1 MTRTTRIFAFL
12 PAASLVLASA
22 FATDRK
28 DGALPVPRLVAPQP
42 GAERP
47 RDEAPTRLVPPDEL
61 VRYGRDVRP
70 ILSDK
75 CFQCHGQDQGK
86 RAANLRLDRAEDA
99 TAAREHGAAVVPG
112 SPTSSVLWQRLTTDD
127 IDRRM
132 PPVDAHKPPLTS
144 HELDVIERWIAQ
156 GAVYEP
162 HWAFAPP
169 ARVEP
174 PAVVDTAWPSTPI
187 DAFVLARLEREG
199 IAPSPDAERSTL
211 ARRAFLDITGLPPTP
226 AELDTFLAD
235 DRTDAF
241 ERLVER
247 LLHDEPYVS
256 RYAERMATPWLD
268 QARYADTSGIHTDA
282 GRQMWAWRD
291 WVLRAFHDGMA
302 FDRFITEQLAGDLLP
317 SATREQ
323 IVASGF
329 NRNHVT
335 TDEGGAIAEEYLV
348 EYAVD
353 RVATTGSVFLG
364 LTLGCA
370 RCHDHKFDPIS
381 QRDFYGLIAFFN
393 SIEEPGLYSQLP
405 DPNRAF
411 EPFIEVPSAD
421 QERQLAERTARREAL
436 QRELDEAAPEEAVER
451 VSFVNAVRAAS
462 GVRLEPVTVV
472 RAAST
477 GGATLTVRDD
487 GSVFASGTNPDQD
500 VHELTLHTDATDLR
514 LLQLEVLPDPDLP
527 NGRVGRAFNGNGVL
541 SGIVVVATSSADPT
555 RSVTV
560 PLAWAW
566 ADFEQENGD
575 FGVVNA
581 LRPDTADGWAVD
593 AHNRTDGRLAWFLA
607 QEPFGFAGGT
617 EVQVRLHYRSI
628 YAQHTFGRVRLGIG
642 AFDPAAFDMLP
653 VAATAWHLV
662 GPFPADSGELAF
674 TTAFGPEAE
683 TTLDRGKNF
692 GFGNQSWRPVPEFRD
707 DRLNGDLAGGTNV
720 SYVAKEL
727 FVPSTR
733 KVDARLGSDD
743 GFKLFLDGVEIAA
756 NRTDRG
762 LARDQDAVEFE
773 LPAGRHLLTLK
784 VANSGGEAGFFW
796 RTIRPERE
804 LRGELLTALVDT
816 AAQDAHLAQR
826 FERAWR
832 TAFSTAYRDGVAKIT
847 ALDRELEQLRAEVP
861 RTMVMKERPMP
872 RETFVLMRGL
882 YDKPD
887 PQQRVER
894 AVPAALGTWPEGV
907 PRDRVGLA
915 RWLTSPQNPLVARVF
930 VNRIWDQI
938 FGTGLVKTTEDFGL
952 QGEYPSHPELLDWL
966 AVDFVEHGYDVKR
979 LIATILNSRVYRQS
993 ARVRADVRE
1002 RDPDNRWL
1010 AYFPRKRL
1018 SAEAI
1023 RDQALYV
1030 ADLLVERV
1038 GGPSVRPYQP
1048 EGLWQEVAM
1057 PASNT
1062 RAYQRGDGDELWRRS
1077 LYTYWKRAAPPPTL
1091 LALDAPTRESCT
1103 VKRTTTNTPLQA
1115 LALWND
1121 EQFVEAARGLAQ
1133 RTLAEADDDVVRIET
1148 MFRRCTGNAPSVR
1161 QAAAL
1166 SDALRDF
1173 RARYGAA
1180 PADAEALLA
1189 VGVLPRAE
1197 GRDPAELA
1205 AWTMLASA
1213 LLNLDATI
1221 TRG

>member
-1 MTRTTRIFAFL
+1 MTRTTRLFAFL
-12 PAASLVLASA
+12 PIASFVLASA
-22 FATDRK
+22 FASDRK

-47 RDEAPTRLVPPDEL
+47 RDEQSTRSDPRDAI

-75 CFQCHGQDQGK
+75 CFQCHGQDASK
-86 RAANLRLDRAEDA
+86 RAANLRLDRADEA
-99 TAAREHGAAVVPG
+99 LAAREHGNALVPG
-112 SPTSSVLWQRLTTDD
+112 DPSASLVWRRVTTTDAD
-127 IDRRM
+127 QRM
-132 PPVDAHKPPLTS
+132 PPADAHKPALTQR
-144 HELDVIERWIAQ
+144 ELDVLERWITQ

-162 HWAFAPP
+162 HWAFSAPT
-169 ARVEP
+169 RSQP
-174 PAVVDTAWPSTPI
+174 PVVANAAWPITPI
-187 DAFVLARLEREG
+187 DAFVLAHLEREG
-199 IAPSPDAERSTL
+199 IAPSPDADRVTL
-211 ARRAFLDITGLPPTP
+211 ARRAFLDVTGLPPTP
-226 AELDTFLAD
+226 AELDQFLAD
-235 DRTDAF
+235 ERTDAF
-241 ERLVER
+241 ERLLER
-247 LLHDEPYVS
+247 LLHEEPYVS
-256 RYAERMATPWLD
+256 RYAERMASPWLD

-291 WVLRAFHDGMA
+291 WVLHAFRDGMT
-302 FDRFITEQLAGDLLP
+302 FDRFLTEQLAGDLIP
-317 SATREQ
+317 GATREQ
-323 IVASGF
+323 LVASGF

-381 QRDFYGLIAFFN
+381 QPEFYGLMSFFN

-411 EPFIEVPSAD
+411 EPFIEVPSAE
-421 QERQLAERTARREAL
+421 QERVLADLTARRDDK
-436 QRELDEAAPEEAVER
+436 QRVLDDAAPEEAVER

-462 GVRLEPVTVV
+462 GVSTQPSSVV
-472 RAAST
+472 GAVST

-487 GSVFASGTNPDQD
+487 GSVFASGANPDQD
-500 VHELTLHTDATDLR
+500 EHVLTLHTDATDLR
-514 LLQLEVLPDPDLP
+514 LVQLEVLPDPELP
-527 NGRVGRAFNGNGVL
+527 SGRVGRAFNGNGVL
-541 SGIVVVATSSADPT
+541 SGIEVVATSVVDPT
-555 RSVTV
+555 RSMTV
-560 PLAWAW
+560 PLDWAW

-575 FGVVNA
+575 FSVTHA
-581 LRPDTADGWAVD
+581 LRPDTVDGWAVD

-607 QEPFGFAGGT
+607 QQPFGFEGGT
-617 EVQVRLHYRSI
+617 ELRVRLVYRSI
-628 YAQHTFGRVRLGIG
+628 YAQHTFGRVRVGVARI
-642 AFDPAAFDMLP
+642 DPAAFDMLP
-653 VAATAWHLV
+653 VAASTWHLV

-674 TTAFGPEAE
+674 TTAFGPESE
-683 TTLDRGKNF
+683 TALDRGKNF
-692 GFGNQSWRPVPEFRD
+692 GFGNQAWRPVAEFRD
-707 DRLNGDLAGGTNV
+707 DRLNGNLQDGTNV
-720 SYVAKEL
+720 SYVAKE
-727 FVPSTR
+727 FYVPSAR

-743 GFKLFLDGVEIAA
+743 GFRLFLDGVEIAQ

-762 LARDQDAVEFE
+762 LAPDQDAVSFD
-773 LPAGRHLLTLK
+773 LPAGRHLLVLK
-784 VANSGGEAGFFW
+784 VANSGGEAGFQW

-804 LRGELLTALVDT
+804 LRGELLAALVDS
-816 AAQDAHLAQR
+816 AAQDPHLVQR

-832 TAFSTAYRDGVAKIT
+832 TAFSTTYREGVANIA
-847 ALDRELEQLRAEVP
+847 ALDRELEQARAMVP
-861 RTMVMKERPMP
+861 RTMVMKERAMP
-872 RETFVLMRGL
+872 RDTFVLMRGL

-887 PQQRVER
+887 ENQRVAR
-894 AVPAALGTWPEGV
+894 DVPRALGAWPADA
-907 PRDRVGLA
+907 PRDRLGLA
-915 RWLTSPQNPLVARVF
+915 RWLTAPDHPLVARVF
-930 VNRIWDQI
+930 VNRVWDQI

-979 LIATILNSRVYRQS
+979 LVTQILSSRVYRQS
-993 ARVRADVRE
+993 ARVRDELRE

-1030 ADLLVERV
+1030 AGLLVETV

-1062 RAYQRGDGDELWRRS
+1062 RAYERGDGTELWRRS

-1103 VKRTTTNTPLQA
+1103 VKRTITNTPLQA

-1121 EQFVEAARGLAQ
+1121 EQFVEAARALAQ
-1133 RTLAEADDDVVRIET
+1133 RTLAEASDDAVRLES
-1148 MFRRCTGNAPSVR
+1148 MFRRCTGSIPNAR
-1161 QAAAL
+1161 QSAAL
-1166 SDALRDF
+1166 TAALADF
-1173 RARYGAA
+1173 RARYASA
-1180 PADAEALLA
+1180 PQDAEALLT
-1189 VGVLPRAE
+1189 VGVAP
-1197 GRDPAELA
+1197 RDPAADVAELA
-1205 AWTMLASA
+1205 AWTMVASA